1 VSQHLPDAGA
11 GRKGKKGQ
19 DEDRDTVHGSYR
31 ECLIPSSFFFLGENI
46 YKRKGRG
53 VREKSSKNKLSNK
66 PSCAL
71 ITLEA
76 ITA

>member
-31 ECLIPSSFFFLGENI
+31 ECLIPSSFFFWVKISIRGKGGE
-46 YKRKGRG
+46 
-53 VREKSSKNKLSNK
+53 
-66 PSCAL
+66 
-71 ITLEA
+71 
-76 ITA
+76 